1 MSPSGP
7 AKTDRGQEGAGT
19 SSKCYYPLM
28 REFVPA
34 LCSIARSNPA
44 IAITSRRAAH
54 QDYGSGEGNP
64 AGENPQSQGKN
75 PFEKVEHPG
84 PEPPTA
90 GKKPGEKQPGSQQ
103 QQQQQQEPPSQGSSS
118 NKSTQGARPKILSD
132 SPPQQPGKMP
142 GEVEIHNKEFD
153 QRAEKANEKVRAED
167 LERDKVPKGFWAG
180 HGGKDRQP

>member
-1 MSPSGP
+1 MSFLRL
-7 AKTDRGQEGAGT
+7 TRQ
-19 SSKCYYPLM
+19 
-28 REFVPA
+28 PA
-34 LCSIARSNPA
+34 LCSIARSNPT

-75 PFEKVEHPG
+75 PSEKVEHPG

-142 GEVEIHNKEFD
+142 GEVEIHNKEMD